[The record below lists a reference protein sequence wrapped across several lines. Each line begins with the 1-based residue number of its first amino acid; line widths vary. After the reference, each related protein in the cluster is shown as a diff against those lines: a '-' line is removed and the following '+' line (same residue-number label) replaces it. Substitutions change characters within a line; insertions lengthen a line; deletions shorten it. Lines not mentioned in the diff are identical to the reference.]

1 MTSLIY
7 GIHPGLVFKGVDTA
21 MLLKPS
27 VDALEEVSITCILW
41 KAIHKLSIVQS
52 LLPDPKAVWSHN
64 YLSLPLRMTSQQ
76 RLTLPED
83 REPDHLTL
91 LKQVQKCRFF
101 LQTVLE
107 EAVYE
112 LSYQGSC
119 YFLEYV
125 LCCDNLFNYDN
136 LILKREHLDLN
147 EVIRMLKDKLIVVRE
162 NFEKTMLYF
171 SETTDPCLER
181 SYANAL
187 AQAETVLMRT
197 EFNQL
202 ARVAQN
208 QYRLSEKENSLI
220 DGLENCN
227 DDIKEENKI
236 NTEVENHILFLTTN
250 LQIKFDDWTRRY
262 NREIDSLDI
271 ALLQLKSKLDE
282 QKEQHQKLLEE
293 YTERKEH
300 LEILQEEADARDK
313 EMELKRVQNKA
324 ATIIQE
330 WWRRILFRRFID
342 RRVTLKTGKSGKKD
356 TKSTKKPR
364 KKRK

>member
-7 GIHPGLVFKGVDTA
+7 DVHPGLVFKGVDTA

-27 VDALEEVSITCILW
+27 VDALEEVSVTCLLW
-41 KAIHKLSIVQS
+41 KAIHKLSIVQN
-52 LLPDPKAVWSHN
+52 LLPDPRATWSHN
-64 YLSLPLRMTSQQ
+64 YLSLPLRMTSLQ

-83 REPDHLTL
+83 REPDHVTL

-136 LILKREHLDLN
+136 MILKRQHLELN
-147 EVIRMLKDKLIVVRE
+147 EVMRMMKEKLILVRE

-171 SETTDPCLER
+171 SETTGPCLDR
-181 SYANAL
+181 AVVNAM
-187 AQAETVLMRT
+187 AQAETVIMRA
-197 EFNQL
+197 EYNQL
-202 ARVAQN
+202 ARVHQN
-208 QYRLSEKENSLI
+208 KYRLSEKENSI
-220 DGLENCN
+220 IESLENTN
-227 DDIKEENKI
+227 DDIKREYQI
-236 NTEVENHILFLTTN
+236 SYEVDNHILFLTTN
-250 LQIKFDDWTRRY
+250 LQIRFDDWTKRY

-271 ALLQLKSKLDE
+271 ALLQLKSKVDE
-282 QKEQHQKLLEE
+282 QKEQYQKLLEE
-293 YTERKEH
+293 YTERKAR
-300 LEILQEEADARDK
+300 LEILQEEADVRDR
-313 EMELKRVQNKA
+313 EMELKRFQNKA

-330 WWRRILFRRFID
+330 WWRRILFRRFINK
-342 RRVTLKTGKSGKKD
+342 RVVLKTGKSGKKT
-356 TKSTKKPR
+356 TKSTKKPN
-364 KKRK
+364 KKKK

>member
-7 GIHPGLVFKGVDTA
+7 DIHPGLVFKGVDTA

-27 VDALEEVSITCILW
+27 VDALEEVSITCLLW
-41 KAIHKLSIVQS
+41 KAIHKLTIVQS
-52 LLPDPKAVWSHN
+52 LLPAPRATWSHN
-64 YLSLPLRMTSQQ
+64 YLSLPLRMTSLQ

-83 REPDHLTL
+83 REPDHVTL

-101 LQTVLE
+101 LQSVLE

-136 LILKREHLDLN
+136 IILKREHRDLN
-147 EVIRMLKDKLIVVRE
+147 EVIMMLKDKLIVVRE

-171 SETTDPCLER
+171 SETTEPCLER
-181 SYANAL
+181 AFVNAL

-208 QYRLSEKENSLI
+208 QYRLTEKENSVI
-220 DGLENCN
+220 EGLENCK
-227 DDIKEENKI
+227 DGIREENKI
-236 NTEVENHILFLTTN
+236 SSEVENHILFLTTN
-250 LQIKFDDWTRRY
+250 LQINFDDWTRRY

-300 LEILQEEADARDK
+300 LEILQEEADVRDR
-313 EMELKRVQNKA
+313 EMELKRIQNKA

-330 WWRRILFRRFID
+330 WWRRIMFRRFIEK
-342 RRVTLKTGKSGKKD
+342 RVTFKTGKSGKKD
-356 TKSTKKPR
+356 AKSTKKS
-364 KKRK
+364 KKKKK